1 MASDSVEFSNEQ
13 IDVICAFEQTY
24 WQTGRLPTNERVS
37 ELTGVTVKS
46 IEGYFK
52 LEHFR
57 KALLTR
63 GLDLNPS
70 RSEALLTLQQLELAN
85 RLLNVH
91 DTRSV
96 REKLQDV
103 GVTSQQYNSWLKK
116 PAFSGYLAQ
125 RAKDMFEA
133 SDHEAYQALVGAVR
147 SGDMRAITLFFE
159 MRNIYNPKMQIDINI
174 DVVLV
179 RVVEIIARH
188 VRDPQTLQ
196 AIADELDML
205 EIGTGTAPN
214 GATKGI
220 PMPILE
226 VPVESVQEKEFVL

>member
-1 MASDSVEFSNEQ
+1 VASGSVEFSNEQ

-24 WQTGRLPTNERVS
+24 WQTGKLPTNEKVS
-37 ELTGVTVKS
+37 ELTGVAVKT

-52 LEHFR
+52 LDHFR
-57 KALLTR
+57 NALLTR
-63 GLDLNPS
+63 GIDLNPS
-70 RSEALLTLQQLELAN
+70 RSEALLTLPQLELAN

-96 REKLQDV
+96 REKLQEA
-103 GVTSQQYNSWLKK
+103 GVTSQQYHSWMRK
-116 PAFSGYLAQ
+116 PAFSAYLAQ

-133 SDHEAYQALVGAVR
+133 SDHEAYNALVGAVR

-159 MRNIYNPKMQIDINI
+159 MRNIYNPKMQIEVNI

-196 AIADELDML
+196 AIADELEML

-214 GATKGI
+214 GQTKGI
-220 PMPILE
+220 PMPILDIPGDT
-226 VPVESVQEKEFVL
+226 VMEKEFVL